1 MVTLD
6 DDQYEI
12 LQSIKGLGSKDAEK
26 IRNVLLAYLSE
37 KSYIKH
43 ASQDPLLEKLE
54 KYNYVRYTWWKDV
67 NVEKEAQELTKE
79 FTVTPINTP
88 EESRYE
94 IAIHK
99 STRKEMIIKADT
111 LGAIISTFRAVL
123 YQREKSP
130 FTNRDLKLRERILEI
145 YTRTTPS
152 PFPVG
157 FSHEPKFIVE
167 NLESELS

>member
-6 DDQYEI
+6 DEQYNI

-43 ASQDPLLEKLE
+43 ASQDPRLENIE

-67 NVEKEAQELTKE
+67 DVEKVSKELAEE
-79 FTVTPINTP
+79 FNITPIDTP

-94 IAIHK
+94 LAIHK
-99 STRKEMIIKADT
+99 STRKEIIIKADT
-111 LGAIISTFRAVL
+111 IGAIISTFRAVL

-157 FSHEPKFIVE
+157 FSHEPKFVVE
-167 NLESELS
+167 NLESES